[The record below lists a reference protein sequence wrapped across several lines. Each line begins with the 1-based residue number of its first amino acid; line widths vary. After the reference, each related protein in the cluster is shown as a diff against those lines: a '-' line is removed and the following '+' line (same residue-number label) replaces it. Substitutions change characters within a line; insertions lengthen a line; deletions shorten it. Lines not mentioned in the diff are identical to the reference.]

1 MTREE
6 KEETYM
12 ALFNGG
18 AHKDSLRRIGLN
30 LKLGEEI
37 DHLQYFLHGGRIA
50 IALFDNDN
58 VLLKSS
64 SFDYKSPQITTK
76 VTSSPEANQSVAKEV
91 DFSLLVKNS
100 KTSATISGKF
110 IFDEE
115 IKAPENWIRDGP
127 KEELG
132 SDTPETILSK
142 LKLSEA
148 EIENVQITD
157 GQQKKVEGFDVK
169 GFVDQKVAFDQNGRQ
184 VGKFLRLGKY
194 ALIASYTKD
203 NRMRHGEVKLY
214 SDENG
219 ASPISSFSTL
229 SSLKSLTAL
238 SYLGEYIMMAS
249 LTNNGTGSEVSM
261 FVAYKGKISSKSV
274 LIQKSLNFDSI
285 DLIFKEEKDA

>member
-100 KTSATISGKF
+100 KTSA
-110 IFDEE
+110 
-115 IKAPENWIRDGP
+115 
-127 KEELG
+127 L
-132 SDTPETILSK
+132 
-142 LKLSEA
+142 
-148 EIENVQITD
+148 
-157 GQQKKVEGFDVK
+157 
-169 GFVDQKVAFDQNGRQ
+169 
-184 VGKFLRLGKY
+184 
-194 ALIASYTKD
+194 
-203 NRMRHGEVKLY
+203 
-214 SDENG
+214 
-219 ASPISSFSTL
+219 ISSSKMNLPEIVADVLLFFTSR
-229 SSLKSLTAL
+229 LKSTSFVTDWFA
-238 SYLGEYIMMAS
+238 SGEDVTLVVI
-249 LTNNGTGSEVSM
+249 
-261 FVAYKGKISSKSV
+261 
-274 LIQKSLNFDSI
+274 
-285 DLIFKEEKDA
+285 